1 MSGPFDT
8 RHRSRTLLDGPD
20 RAVARGMMKA
30 VGFSDEDLK
39 RPQVGVAHCWIG
51 TMPCNWNHR
60 ELAVQVMEG
69 IRAAGGTPLE
79 VNTVSINDGITTG
92 TEGMKTSLVSREVI
106 ADSVELVARGHMFDA
121 LVVIAG
127 CDKTI
132 PAMVM
137 ALGRLNLPGLLLYS
151 GSIQSGACH
160 EKEGMFAG
168 RKLTIQDIYEAI
180 GAFNAG
186 RISERELRDV
196 EDHACPGAGACGGQF
211 TANTMATACEMLG
224 LAPMGVGGIPAVDAA
239 KNDAAR
245 KCGAL
250 VMDLLRGGVTPRS
263 LVTRRSFENAI
274 AGVMSTGGSTNAVLH
289 LLAIAHEFGVEL
301 AIDDFDRIS
310 RRTPVLADLRP
321 WGRYTAPE
329 MHEAGGMAVVG
340 KRLVQA
346 GLLHPDERTVTGRS
360 LGQEIASA
368 PEPVGQQVIRPLA
381 QPLKPQG
388 GMAVL
393 RGNLAPG
400 GCVIKLSGQEKTL
413 HRGPARVFEREEDAF
428 QAIKNGAVQ
437 PNDVLVLRHEG
448 PRGGPGMREMQL
460 VTGALQG
467 AGLGETVA
475 LVTDGRFSGATRG
488 FVIGHVVPEA
498 AEGGPIA
505 VVKDGDP
512 VVIDVTQRRLDL
524 DIPHSVLQQRLTDWT
539 ASPPPAAAT
548 GVLGKYARLVSD
560 ASQGAVTTALNQ
572 ARVEGGT
579 ADRLRGVLTPPAAPE
594 PIHPKSE

>member
-1 MSGPFDT
+1 MSESSFDP
-8 RHRSRTLLDGPD
+8 RHKSRALLDGPD

-39 RPQVGVAHCWIG
+39 RPQIGVAHCWIG

-60 ELAVQVMEG
+60 ELAAQVMAG

-79 VNTVSINDGITTG
+79 INTVSINDGITTG
-92 TEGMKTSLVSREVI
+92 SEGMKTSLVSREVI
-106 ADSVELVARGHMFDA
+106 ADSVELVARGHMLDA

-132 PAMVM
+132 PAMAM

-151 GSIQSGACH
+151 GSIHAGACH
-160 EKEGMFAG
+160 AKDGLFAG

-186 RISERELRDV
+186 RISEREFKDV

-224 LAPMGVGGIPAVDAA
+224 LAPMGVGGIPAVDAGKA
-239 KNDAAR
+239 EAAR
-245 KCGAL
+245 DCGRL
-250 VMDLLRGGVTPRS
+250 VMELLRQGVAPRS
-263 LVTRRSFENAI
+263 LATRRSFENAI
-274 AGVMSTGGSTNAVLH
+274 AGVMATGGSTNAVLH
-289 LLAIAHEFGVEL
+289 LLAIAREFGVEL
-301 AIDDFDRIS
+301 AIDDFDTIS

-346 GLLHPDERTVTGRS
+346 GLLHLDERTVTGRTI
-360 LGQEIASA
+360 GEEIARA
-368 PEPVGQQVIRPLA
+368 PEPAGQQVIRPLSD
-381 QPLKPQG
+381 PLKPQG
-388 GMAVL
+388 GLGIL

-400 GCVIKLSGQEKTL
+400 GCVIKLSGQSKTV

-428 QAIKNGAVQ
+428 QAIKNGGVQ
-437 PNDVLVLRHEG
+437 PGDVLVLRNEG
-448 PRGGPGMREMQL
+448 PKGGPGMREMQL

-498 AEGGPIA
+498 AEGGAIA
-505 VVKDGDP
+505 LVQDGDT
-512 VVIDVTQRRLDL
+512 VVIDVAQRRLDL
-524 DIPHSVLQQRLTDWT
+524 EIPPEMLQARLAGWT
-539 ASPPPAAAT
+539 PPPPPAAAT

-560 ASQGAVTTALNQ
+560 ASQGAVTSAL
-572 ARVEGGT
+572 G
-579 ADRLRGVLTPPAAPE
+579 
-594 PIHPKSE
+594 